1 MVKTTVYLDQDVAIR
16 LRQLAESEGRTR
28 AEIVR
33 EAVCRYTG
41 AAKRPMPPGIGRY
54 SSGRSD
60 ISERAEEI
68 LNDAAARKKWD

>member
-1 MVKTTVYLDQDVAIR
+1 MVRTTVYLDQDVAIL
-16 LRQLAESEGRTR
+16 LRQLAESEGRTQ

-33 EAVCRYTG
+33 EAVRRYTC
-41 AAKRPMPPGIGRY
+41 ASKRPMPPGIGGY

-68 LNDAAARKKWD
+68 LNNAAAHKKWD